1 MEQFKTI
8 ISVLWILFLNRNE
21 ESRAEEVVL
30 LNSKESQAEL
40 GWTSYPS
47 NGWEEISGVDEKYKP
62 IRTYQVCNVMEPSQN
77 NWLQTGWIWRQGGQR
92 IFIELQFTL
101 RDCNSIPG
109 VSGSCKETFN
119 LLYAESDWD
128 LGRVTREDRYSKIDT
143 IAADESFTQ
152 GDLGERKMK
161 LNTEVREIG
170 HLNRKGFHLAFQDVG
185 ACVAL
190 VSVRVYY
197 KRCLSTVQNLA
208 VFPDTVAEA
217 AFSTLVEVRG
227 SCVNNSEVDTDSPP
241 RMHCSAEGE
250 WLVPIGKC
258 SCSAGYEE
266 GHSSCEACPPGTYK
280 MSSRQQECFPCPA
293 NSKAEEEGSVLCVCE
308 DDHFRTP
315 LDPPS
320 ALCTRPPSPPR
331 DLVYTLKQST
341 LILEWA
347 APNDSGGRGD
357 LTYSIGCRR
366 CVGPPRAPQV
376 QCEPCGASVGF
387 VPQQSGLTECTV
399 TVVNLLPNSNYSFS
413 VEARNGVS
421 ELLPNKRF
429 YTQVNISTSL
439 PAPSQVN
446 ELRAEKVEQRSVTLV
461 WREPTVYPNS
471 SRTEYEIKYYEK
483 DQKDQ
488 SYSTVKT
495 PATRISVNNL
505 KPGTT
510 YVFLIRTCSSPALSS
525 LSSSPLSSSSSSSSS
540 SLSPSSP
547 SASSSSS
554 SPVAAVS
561 PPPLDYGA
569 YSAPLELQT
578 LGELAL
584 ASSEQSPVVI
594 IVVVSVAALIMLL
607 TFGVGLLI
615 WRSGFSRPSNVAPTR
630 VVLLSTSFST
640 LPPPPLPPSTQLSPR
655 QCGYSKASQEGDEE
669 LYFQFKIPTR
679 RTYIDPETCEDL
691 LQAVHAFAK
700 ELDISSI
707 KIERIVHTGDFGEVC
722 RGCLKLPSK
731 RELPVAIKTL
741 RAGCSEKQRRSFL
754 SEAGILGQFDHA
766 NIVRLEGVITRGNTM
781 MIVVESMAN
790 GALDSFL
797 RKHEGQLTVLQLV
810 DLLSGVASGMK
821 YLTEMG
827 FIHRRLAAH
836 KVLVNS
842 SLVCKVSGFRPLQ
855 DDKIEAV
862 YSTLHGG
869 KSLVLWTAP
878 EAIQYHRYSSA
889 SDVWSFGIVMWEVMS
904 FGERPYWDMGNQDV
918 IKAIEDGF
926 RLPAPVNCP
935 PSLHQLMLDCWQKE
949 RTERPT
955 FTQIHSA
962 LSKTM
967 RSPDNIGSS
976 TLGRRT
982 LGSSVSLA
990 ERTLPSF
997 PSFSSVGEWLEA
1009 VDMGR
1014 YKDNFTAAGYCYL
1027 ESVARMTIQDVL
1039 SLGITSLEH
1048 QKQILSAI
1056 QTLRAQVIQMHGRG
1070 VQV

>member
-1 MEQFKTI
+1 TNFLILILLHLKPLFS
-8 ISVLWILFLNRNE
+8 SVF
-21 ESRAEEVVL
+21 SF
-30 LNSKESQAEL
+30 Q
-40 GWTSYPS
+40 
-47 NGWEEISGVDEKYKP
+47 WEEISGVDEKYKP

-280 MSSRQQECFPCPA
+280 MSSRQQECFSCPA

-320 ALCTRPPSPPR
+320 VPCTRPPSPPR

-366 CVGPPRAPQV
+366 CIGPPRAPQV
-376 QCEPCGASVGF
+376 QCEPCGASMGF
-387 VPQQSGLTECTV
+387 VPQQSGLTERTV
-399 TVVNLLPNSNYSFS
+399 TIVNLLPNTNYSFS
-413 VEARNGVS
+413 VEAQNGVS

-429 YTQVNISTSL
+429 YTQVNISTKLQLTVFFLIIYIFLFLSVCL
-439 PAPSQVN
+439 APSQVN
-446 ELRAEKVEQRSVTLV
+446 ELRAEKVEQRSVTLA
-461 WREPTVYPNS
+461 WREPVVYPNS

-483 DQKDQ
+483 VQ
-488 SYSTVKT
+488 
-495 PATRISVNNL
+495 L
-505 KPGTT
+505 H
-510 YVFLIRTCSSPALSS
+510 ALSS
-525 LSSSPLSSSSSSSSS
+525 LQSTESVVNLHVCT
-540 SLSPSSP
+540 
-547 SASSSSS
+547 A
-554 SPVAAVS
+554 
-561 PPPLDYGA
+561 
-569 YSAPLELQT
+569 T
-578 LGELAL
+578 LNGRFPQALAL

-607 TFGVGLLI
+607 TLGVGLLI
-615 WRSGFSRPSNVAPTR
+615 WR
-630 VVLLSTSFST
+630 
-640 LPPPPLPPSTQLSPR
+640 R

-691 LQAVHAFAK
+691 LQTVHAFAK

-766 NIVRLEGVITRGNTM
+766 SIVRLEGVITRGNTM

-797 RKHEGQLTVLQLV
+797 RKHEGQLTVLQLA

-842 SLVCKVSGFRPLQ
+842 SLVCKVSGFRPIQ
-855 DDKIEAV
+855 DNKIEAV

-967 RSPDNIGSS
+967 RSPDNIG
-976 TLGRRT
+976 T

-1027 ESVARMTIQDVL
+1027 ESVARMTVQDVL

>member
-1 MEQFKTI
+1 MEQFKAI
-8 ISVLWILFLNRNE
+8 ISVLWILLLNRNE
-21 ESRAEEVVL
+21 ECSAEEVVL

-280 MSSRQQECFPCPA
+280 MSSRQQECFSCPA

-308 DDHFRTP
+308 EDHFRTP

-320 ALCTRPPSPPR
+320 APCTRPPSPPR

-366 CVGPPRAPQV
+366 CVGPPRAPQM
-376 QCEPCGASVGF
+376 QCEPCGASMGF
-387 VPQQSGLTECTV
+387 VPQQSSLTERTV
-399 TVVNLLPNSNYSFS
+399 TIMNLLPNTNYSFS

-446 ELRAEKVEQRSVTLV
+446 ELRAEKVEQRSVTLA
-461 WREPTVYPNS
+461 WREPIVYPNS

-488 SYSTVKT
+488 RYSTVKT
-495 PATRISVNNL
+495 AATRISINNL

-547 SASSSSS
+547 SASSSS
-554 SPVAAVS
+554 PVAAVS
-561 PPPLDYGA
+561 PPSLDYGA

-578 LGELAL
+578 LVELAL

-607 TFGVGLLI
+607 TLGVGLLI
-615 WRSGFSRPSNVAPTR
+615 WK
-630 VVLLSTSFST
+630 
-640 LPPPPLPPSTQLSPR
+640 R

-691 LQAVHAFAK
+691 LQTVHAFAK

-754 SEAGILGQFDHA
+754 SEAGILGQFDQA

-781 MIVVESMAN
+781 MIVVESMAS

-962 LSKTM
+962 LSKAM

-1027 ESVARMTIQDVL
+1027 ESVARMTVQDVL

>member
-1 MEQFKTI
+1 
-8 ISVLWILFLNRNE
+8 
-21 ESRAEEVVL
+21 
-30 LNSKESQAEL
+30 
-40 GWTSYPS
+40 
-47 NGWEEISGVDEKYKP
+47 
-62 IRTYQVCNVMEPSQN
+62 MEPTQQN
-77 NWLQTGWIWRQGGQR
+77 NWLQTGWVARRGGQR
-92 IFIELQFTL
+92 IFVELQFTL

-109 VSGSCKETFN
+109 VAGTCKETFN
-119 LLYAESDWD
+119 LLYVETDRD
-128 LGRVTREDRYSKIDT
+128 LGGVTREDRYTKIDT

-190 VSVRVYY
+190 VAVRVYY
-197 KRCLSTVQNLA
+197 KRCLATVQNLA

-217 AFSTLVEVRG
+217 AFATLVEVRG
-227 SCVNNSEVDTDSPP
+227 ACVNNSEVDADSPP

-266 GHSSCEACPPGTYK
+266 GHSSCEACPRGSYK

-293 NSKAEEEGSVLCVCE
+293 NSVSEEEGSVVCVCE
-308 DDHFRTP
+308 EDHFRTP
-315 LDPPS
+315 MDTPS
-320 ALCTRPPSPPR
+320 APCTRPPSPPR

-347 APNDSGGRGD
+347 APSDAGGRVD
-357 LTYSIGCRR
+357 LTYSVGCRR
-366 CVGPPRAPQV
+366 CVGR

-387 VPQQSGLTECTV
+387 VPQQVGLTERTV
-399 TVVNLLPNSNYSFS
+399 TVVNLLPNTNYTFT
-413 VEARNGVS
+413 VEALNGVS
-421 ELLPNKRF
+421 ELLPSKRF
-429 YTQVNISTSL
+429 YTQVNVSTSL
-439 PAPSQVN
+439 PAPSLIS
-446 ELRAEKVEQRSVTLV
+446 ELRAEKIEQKSITLV
-461 WREPTVYPNS
+461 WRSPSYPNS
-471 SRTEYEIKYYEK
+471 SRTEYEVKYYEK
-483 DQKDQ
+483 EQKDQ

-495 PATRISVNNL
+495 AATRISVNNL

-510 YVFLIRTCSSPALSS
+510 YVFLIRPFSTPAPSSP
-525 LSSSPLSSSSSSSSS
+525 LSSSPLSSSSASSATSSSS
-540 SLSPSSP
+540 
-547 SASSSSS
+547 
-554 SPVAAVS
+554 
-561 PPPLDYGA
+561 
-569 YSAPLELQT
+569 
-578 LGELAL
+578 
-584 ASSEQSPVVI
+584 SSEQSPVVI

-607 TFGVGLLI
+607 SMGVGLLI
-615 WRSGFSRPSNVAPTR
+615 WR
-630 VVLLSTSFST
+630 
-640 LPPPPLPPSTQLSPR
+640 R

-679 RTYIDPETCEDL
+679 RTYIDPETCDDL

-700 ELDISSI
+700 ELDNSSI

-741 RAGCSEKQRRSFL
+741 RAGCSDKQRRSFL

-766 NIVRLEGVITRGNTM
+766 NIIRLEGVITTGTTM
-781 MIVVESMAN
+781 MIIVESLTN

-797 RKHEGQLTVLQLV
+797 RKHEGQLSVMQLM
-810 DLLSGVASGMK
+810 DLLTGVASGMK
-821 YLTEMG
+821 YLTDMG
-827 FIHRRLAAH
+827 FIHKRLAAH

-842 SLVCKVSGFRPLQ
+842 NLGCKVSGFRPLQ
-855 DDKIEAV
+855 EDKIEAI
-862 YSTLHGG
+862 YTTQHGG
-869 KSLVLWTAP
+869 KSVVLWTAP
-878 EAIQYHRYSSA
+878 EAIQYHRFSSA

-904 FGERPYWDMGNQDV
+904 YGERPYWDMGNQDV

-935 PSLHQLMLDCWQKE
+935 PHLHQLMLDCWQKE
-949 RTERPT
+949 RTERPS
-955 FTQIHSA
+955 FSQIHSA
-962 LSKTM
+962 LSKSI
-967 RSPDNIGSS
+967 RSPDGIGSS
-976 TLGRRT
+976 TLARRY
-982 LGSSVSLA
+982 GPVVH
-990 ERTLPSF
+990 RPLPSF
-997 PSFSSVGEWLEA
+997 PSFNSVGEWLDA

-1027 ESVARMTIQDVL
+1027 ESVARMTVQDVL

-1048 QKQILSAI
+1048 QKLILAAI

>member
-1 MEQFKTI
+1 KTARSNTPPHIYLTMWEDLHNGGQRIFIELQFTLRDCNSIPGVSGSCKET
-8 ISVLWILFLNRNE
+8 FN
-21 ESRAEEVVL
+21 L
-30 LNSKESQAEL
+30 L
-40 GWTSYPS
+40 
-47 NGWEEISGVDEKYKP
+47 P

-320 ALCTRPPSPPR
+320 APCTRPPSPPR

-347 APNDSGGRGD
+347 TPNDSGGRGD

-461 WREPTVYPNS
+461 WREPAVYPNS

-495 PATRISVNNL
+495 AATRISVNNL

-510 YVFLIRTCSSPALSS
+510 YVVLIRTCSSPRLCAEVLFF
-525 LSSSPLSSSSSSSSS
+525 
-540 SLSPSSP
+540 
-547 SASSSSS
+547 
-554 SPVAAVS
+554 
-561 PPPLDYGA
+561 
-569 YSAPLELQT
+569 
-578 LGELAL
+578 LA
-584 ASSEQSPVVI
+584 Q
-594 IVVVSVAALIMLL
+594 
-607 TFGVGLLI
+607 
-615 WRSGFSRPSNVAPTR
+615 
-630 VVLLSTSFST
+630 VVLWSFYAWFLMT
-640 LPPPPLPPSTQLSPR
+640 CHFLLFCFPHR
-655 QCGYSKASQEGDEE
+655 QCGYSKASQEGDDE

-955 FTQIHSA
+955 FTLIHSA

-967 RSPDNIGSS
+967 RSPDNIG
-976 TLGRRT
+976 T

-1027 ESVARMTIQDVL
+1027 ESVARMTVQDVL

>member
-1 MEQFKTI
+1 MEQFKAI
-8 ISVLWILFLNRNE
+8 ISVLWILLLNRNE
-21 ESRAEEVVL
+21 EACAEEVVL

-128 LGRVTREDRYSKIDT
+128 LGRVAREDRYSKIDT

-227 SCVNNSEVDTDSPP
+227 TCVNNSEVDTDSPP

-280 MSSRQQECFPCPA
+280 MSSRQQECFSCPA
-293 NSKAEEEGSVLCVCE
+293 NSKAEEDGNVLCMCE

-320 ALCTRPPSPPR
+320 APCTRPPSPPR

-341 LILEWA
+341 LILEWS
-347 APNDSGGRGD
+347 APNDSGRRVD

-366 CVGPPRAPQV
+366 CVGPPRALQV

-387 VPQQSGLTECTV
+387 VPQQSGLTERTV

-421 ELLPNKRF
+421 EMLPNKRF

-439 PAPSQVN
+439 PAPSQVS

-461 WREPTVYPNS
+461 WREPIAYTNS

-495 PATRISVNNL
+495 AATRISVNNL

-525 LSSSPLSSSSSSSSS
+525 LSSSPLSSSSSSSS
-540 SLSPSSP
+540 PSSP
-547 SASSSSS
+547 SAASSST
-554 SPVAAVS
+554 PVVAVS

-569 YSAPLELQT
+569 YSTPLELQT

-607 TFGVGLLI
+607 TLGVGLLI
-615 WRSGFSRPSNVAPTR
+615 WR
-630 VVLLSTSFST
+630 
-640 LPPPPLPPSTQLSPR
+640 R
-655 QCGYSKASQEGDEE
+655 QCGYSKASQEGDDE

-691 LQAVHAFAK
+691 LQAIHAFAK

-722 RGCLKLPSK
+722 WGCLKLPSK

-781 MIVVESMAN
+781 MIVVESMTN
-790 GALDSFL
+790 GTLDSFL
-797 RKHEGQLTVLQLV
+797 RQHEGQLTVLQLV

-842 SLVCKVSGFRPLQ
+842 NLVCKVSGFRPFQ

-862 YSTLHGG
+862 YSTLHRG
-869 KSLVLWTAP
+869 KSSVLWTAP

-962 LSKTM
+962 LSKTI

-990 ERTLPSF
+990 DRTLPSF
-997 PSFSSVGEWLEA
+997 PSFSSIGEWLEA

-1014 YKDNFTAAGYCYL
+1014 YKDNFTSAGYCYL
-1027 ESVARMTIQDVL
+1027 ESVARMTVQDVL

-1048 QKQILSAI
+1048 QKQILTAI

>member
-1 MEQFKTI
+1 MDLRKTL
-8 ISVLWILFLNRNE
+8 ISVLWILLLNLE
-21 ESRAEEVVL
+21 EDCHAEEVVL
-30 LNSKESQAEL
+30 LNSKETQAEL
-40 GWTSYPS
+40 GWTSYPP

-62 IRTYQVCNVMEPSQN
+62 IRTYQVCNVMEPTQQN
-77 NWLQTGWIWRQGGQR
+77 NWLQTGWVARRGGQR
-92 IFIELQFTL
+92 IFVELQFTL

-109 VSGSCKETFN
+109 VAGTCKETFN
-119 LLYAESDWD
+119 LLYVESDRD
-128 LGRVTREDRYSKIDT
+128 LGGVTREDRYTKIDT

-190 VSVRVYY
+190 VAVRVYY
-197 KRCLSTVQNLA
+197 KRCLATVQNLA

-217 AFSTLVEVRG
+217 AFATLVEVRG
-227 SCVNNSEVDTDSPP
+227 TCVNNSEVDADSPP

-266 GHSSCEACPPGTYK
+266 GHSSCEACPRGSYK

-293 NSKAEEEGSVLCVCE
+293 NSVAEEEGSVVCVCE
-308 DDHFRTP
+308 EDHFRTP
-315 LDPPS
+315 LDTPS
-320 ALCTRPPSPPR
+320 APCTRPPSPPR

-341 LILEWA
+341 LILEWT
-347 APNDSGGRGD
+347 APSDTGGRVD
-357 LTYSIGCRR
+357 LTYSVGCRR
-366 CVGPPRAPQV
+366 CVLR

-387 VPQQSGLTECTV
+387 VPQQVGLTERTV
-399 TVVNLLPNSNYSFS
+399 TVVNLLPNTNYTFT
-413 VEARNGVS
+413 VEALNGVS

-429 YTQVNISTSL
+429 YTQVNVSTSL
-439 PAPSQVN
+439 PAPSLIS
-446 ELRAEKVEQRSVTLV
+446 ELRAEKIEQKSITLV
-461 WREPTVYPNS
+461 WREPSYPNS
-471 SRTEYEIKYYEK
+471 SRTEYEVKYYEK
-483 DQKDQ
+483 EQKDQ

-495 PATRISVNNL
+495 AATRISVNNL

-510 YVFLIRTCSSPALSS
+510 YVFLIRPFSTPAPSSS
-525 LSSSPLSSSSSSSSS
+525 LSSSPLSSSSASSSSS
-540 SLSPSSP
+540 TSS
-547 SASSSSS
+547 SSSSS
-554 SPVAAVS
+554 SPSSSSSSSSS
-561 PPPLDYGA
+561 PPPIDYGA
-569 YSAPLELQT
+569 YSTPLELQT

-607 TFGVGLLI
+607 SMGVGLLI
-615 WRSGFSRPSNVAPTR
+615 WR
-630 VVLLSTSFST
+630 
-640 LPPPPLPPSTQLSPR
+640 R

-700 ELDISSI
+700 ELDNSSI

-741 RAGCSEKQRRSFL
+741 RAGCSDKQRRSFL

-766 NIVRLEGVITRGNTM
+766 NIIRLEGVITTGNTM
-781 MIVVESMAN
+781 MIIVESMSN

-797 RKHEGQLTVLQLV
+797 RKHEGQLSVMQLM
-810 DLLSGVASGMK
+810 DMLTGVASGMK

-827 FIHRRLAAH
+827 FIHKRLAAH

-842 SLVCKVSGFRPLQ
+842 NLGCKVSGFRPLQ
-855 DDKIEAV
+855 EDKIEAI
-862 YSTLHGG
+862 YTTLHGG
-869 KSLVLWTAP
+869 KSVVLWTAP
-878 EAIQYHRYSSA
+878 EAIQYHRFSSA

-904 FGERPYWDMGNQDV
+904 YGERPYWDMGNQDV

-935 PSLHQLMLDCWQKE
+935 PHLHQLMLDCWQKE
-949 RTERPT
+949 RTERPS
-955 FTQIHSA
+955 FSQIHSA
-962 LSKTM
+962 LSKSI
-967 RSPDNIGSS
+967 RSPDGIGSS
-976 TLGRRT
+976 TLARRT
-982 LGSSVSLA
+982 LSSSITLA
-990 ERTLPSF
+990 ERPLPSF
-997 PSFSSVGEWLEA
+997 PSFNSVGEWLDA

-1027 ESVARMTIQDVL
+1027 ESVARMTVQDVL
-1039 SLGITSLEH
+1039 SLGITSLDH
-1048 QKQILSAI
+1048 QKLILAAI

>member
-1 MEQFKTI
+1 MELFKTL
-8 ISVLWILFLNRNE
+8 ISVLWILFLNGNKGCH
-21 ESRAEEVVL
+21 AEEVVL
-30 LNSKESQAEL
+30 LNSKETQAEL

-62 IRTYQVCNVMEPSQN
+62 IRTYQVCNVMEPALQN
-77 NWLQTGWIWRQGGQR
+77 NWLQTGWVARRGGQR
-92 IFIELQFTL
+92 IFVELQFTL

-109 VSGSCKETFN
+109 VAGTCKETFN
-119 LLYAESDWD
+119 LLYIESDKD
-128 LGRVTREDRYSKIDT
+128 LGRVTREDRYTKIDT

-190 VSVRVYY
+190 VAVRVYY
-197 KRCLSTVQNLA
+197 KRCLATVQNLA
-208 VFPDTVAEA
+208 VFSDTVAEA
-217 AFSTLVEVRG
+217 AFATLVEVRG
-227 SCVNNSEVDTDSPP
+227 ACVNNSEVDMDSPP

-266 GHSSCEACPPGTYK
+266 GHSSCEACPPGSYK

-293 NSKAEEEGSVLCVCE
+293 NSVAEEEGSVVCVCE
-308 DDHFRTP
+308 EDHFRTP
-315 LDPPS
+315 LDNPS
-320 ALCTRPPSPPR
+320 APCTRPPSPPK

-341 LILEWA
+341 LILKWG
-347 APNDSGGRGD
+347 APTDTGGRGD
-357 LTYSIGCRR
+357 LTYSVGCRR
-366 CVGPPRAPQV
+366 CMGL

-387 VPQQSGLTECTV
+387 MPQQSGVTERTV
-399 TVVNLLPNSNYSFS
+399 TVVNLMANSNYTFT
-413 VEARNGVS
+413 VEALNGVS

-429 YTQVNISTSL
+429 YTQVNVSTSV
-439 PAPSQVN
+439 PAPSLVS
-446 ELRAEKVEQRSVTLV
+446 ELRAEKIEQRSLTLV
-461 WREPTVYPNS
+461 WREPSYPNS

-483 DQKDQ
+483 EQKDK

-495 PATRISVNNL
+495 AATRISVNNL

-510 YVFLIRTCSSPALSS
+510 YVFLIRPFSTPAPSSS
-525 LSSSPLSSSSSSSSS
+525 LLSASSSSSSSSP
-540 SLSPSSP
+540 SPI
-547 SASSSSS
+547 
-554 SPVAAVS
+554 
-561 PPPLDYGA
+561 DYGG

-584 ASSEQSPVVI
+584 ASSEQNPVII

-607 TFGVGLLI
+607 SMGVGLLL
-615 WRSGFSRPSNVAPTR
+615 WR
-630 VVLLSTSFST
+630 
-640 LPPPPLPPSTQLSPR
+640 R

-691 LQAVHAFAK
+691 VQAVLAFAK
-700 ELDISSI
+700 ELDNSSI

-754 SEAGILGQFDHA
+754 SEAGILGQFDHS
-766 NIVRLEGVITRGNTM
+766 NIIRLEGVITSGNTM
-781 MIVVESMAN
+781 MIVLESMSN

-797 RKHEGQLTVLQLV
+797 RKHEGQLSVLQLM
-810 DLLSGVASGMK
+810 DMLGSVASGMK

-827 FIHRRLAAH
+827 FVHRHLAAH
-836 KVLVNS
+836 KVLVNA
-842 SLVCKVSGFRPLQ
+842 SLGCKVSGFRPLQ
-855 DDKIEAV
+855 EDKIEAI
-862 YSTLHGG
+862 YSTLHAG
-869 KSLVLWTAP
+869 KSVVLWTAP

-904 FGERPYWDMGNQDV
+904 YGERPYWDMGNQDV

-926 RLPAPVNCP
+926 RLPAPMTCP
-935 PSLHQLMLDCWQKE
+935 PHLHQLMLDCWQKE

-955 FTQIHSA
+955 FSQIHSA
-962 LSKTM
+962 LSKSI
-967 RSPDNIGSS
+967 RSPDGIGSS
-976 TLGRRT
+976 TLARRT
-982 LGSSVSLA
+982 LPQRGTLPLGSSISLA

-997 PSFSSVGEWLEA
+997 PAFNSVGEWLDA

-1014 YKDNFTAAGYCYL
+1014 YKDNFTASGYCYL
-1027 ESVARMTIQDVL
+1027 ESVARMTVQDVL